1 MADSNSRTK
10 NTLLNTIGGFAV
22 KIATLLAAF
31 ITRTIFIKTLGIQYA
46 GVSGVFTD
54 VLTVLS
60 FAEMGI
66 GAAIA
71 YALYKPIADNDEPAI
86 ARLMNA
92 YRKIYTAIAGV
103 ILGLG
108 LCLIPF
114 LGYIITDVPDIV
126 EDIRL
131 IYILYLLNTASSYL
145 LIYKS
150 AFLTAA
156 QKDYLVSKVRI
167 WISLARAAAECVCLL
182 LFRSFIV
189 YLFIS
194 IAAQLAQNLIV
205 ARVAEREYPIL
216 KKKCSLVLEK
226 REKTKLI
233 ADVRALFLY
242 KVSGTVLNGTDSL
255 VISSFVG
262 TAAVGVLGNYNLI
275 SNQIYTLVM
284 QLFSATS
291 ASVGNL
297 AATSSP
303 EHQEAVFNRMLFLC
317 FWIYCFCATGLWTL
331 FTPFMLVWQGKE
343 YLFSD
348 AMVALLITD
357 FWMKGMLSPISQFR
371 TSNGL
376 FTQGKYRPLIM
387 AIINIAVSVFLVKL
401 IGISGVIIGTIVS
414 RLTTQ
419 LWYDPYLIYKRVFR
433 KPVLG
438 YYLKYLLYIAVTVG
452 CCLLSGFLLNCL
464 PIENL
469 YLKVLIG
476 CGFTLAIPNAVVVLL
491 YFRTTEFREII
502 RLISNVL
509 KRKI

>member
-1 MADSNSRTK
+1 MADANSRTK

-22 KIATLLAAF
+22 KIATILMAF

-54 VLTVLS
+54 ILVVLS

-71 YALYKPIADNDEPAI
+71 YALYKPIADDDEAAI
-86 ARLMNA
+86 ARFMNA

-108 LCLIPF
+108 LCLIPL
-114 LGYIITDVPDIV
+114 LGYIIKDVPDII

-131 IYILYLLNTASSYL
+131 IYILYVLNTASSYL
-145 LIYKS
+145 LIYKT

-156 QKDYLVSKVRI
+156 QKDYLVSKVKI
-167 WISLARAAAECVCLL
+167 VISLLKAAAECVCLL
-182 LFRSFIV
+182 IFRNFIV
-189 YLFIS
+189 YLIIG
-194 IAAQLAQNLIV
+194 IAFQLLQNLIV

-216 KKKCSLVLEK
+216 KKKNRQPLEK
-226 REKTKLI
+226 KEKTKLI
-233 ADVRALFLY
+233 ADIRALFLY

-255 VISSFVG
+255 VISSFIG
-262 TAAVGVLGNYNLI
+262 TPAVGVLGNYNLI
-275 SNQIYTLVM
+275 TNQIYSLVM
-284 QLFSATS
+284 QIFSATS

-303 EHQEAVFNRMLFLC
+303 EHQETVFNKMLFLC
-317 FWIYCFCATGLWTL
+317 FWIYCFCATALWTL
-331 FTPFMLVWQGKE
+331 LTPFMLVWQGEE
-343 YLFSD
+343 YLFSG

-387 AIINIAVSVFLVKL
+387 AIINIAVSIFLVKL
-401 IGISGVIIGTIVS
+401 IGITGVIIGTIVS

-433 KPVLG
+433 KSVLG
-438 YYLKYLLYIAVTVG
+438 YYLKYVVYIAVTVG
-452 CCLLSGFLLNCL
+452 CCLLSSFLLNCL

-476 CGFTLAIPNAVVVLL
+476 FGFALVIPNAAIVLL
-491 YFRTTEFREII
+491 YFRTTEFRGIVK
-502 RLISNVL
+502 LVSNVI
-509 KRKI
+509 KRKV

>member
-10 NTLLNTIGGFAV
+10 NTLLNTLGGFAV

-31 ITRTIFIKTLGIQYA
+31 ITRTIFIRTLGIQYA

-54 VLTVLS
+54 ILVVLS

-71 YALYKPIADNDEPAI
+71 YALYKPIAENDEIAI

-114 LGYIITDVPDIV
+114 LGYIIKDVPDIV

-131 IYILYLLNTASSYL
+131 IYILYVLNTASSYL

-167 WISLARAAAECVCLL
+167 VISLTKAAADCVCLL
-182 LFRSFIV
+182 IFRNFVV
-189 YLFIS
+189 YLLIG
-194 IAAQLAQNLIV
+194 IAFQLLQNLIV

-216 KKKCSLVLEK
+216 KKKNRQTLEK
-226 REKTKLI
+226 KEKTKLI

-242 KVSGTVLNGTDSL
+242 KISGTVLNGTDSL
-255 VISSFVG
+255 VISSYVG
-262 TAAVGVLGNYNLI
+262 TSAVGVLGNYNLI
-275 SNQIYTLVM
+275 TNQLYTLVM
-284 QLFSATS
+284 QVFTSTS

-303 EHQEAVFNRMLFLC
+303 EHQETVFNKMLFLC

-331 FTPFMLVWQGKE
+331 LTPFMLLWQGEK

-348 AMVALLITD
+348 TMVCLLIID

-376 FTQGKYRPLIM
+376 FVQGKYRPLIM
-387 AIINIAVSVFLVKL
+387 AIINIAVSILLVNL
-401 IGISGVIIGTIVS
+401 IGITGVIIGTIIS

-438 YYLKYLLYIAVTVG
+438 YYLKYLLYGAITAG

-464 PIENL
+464 PIGNL
-469 YLKVLIG
+469 YLKLLIG
-476 CGFTLAIPNAVVVLL
+476 CGFTLVIPNAVIILL
-491 YFRTTEFREII
+491 YFRTTEFKEIVT
-502 RLISNVL
+502 LAVNVI
-509 KRKI
+509 KRKV